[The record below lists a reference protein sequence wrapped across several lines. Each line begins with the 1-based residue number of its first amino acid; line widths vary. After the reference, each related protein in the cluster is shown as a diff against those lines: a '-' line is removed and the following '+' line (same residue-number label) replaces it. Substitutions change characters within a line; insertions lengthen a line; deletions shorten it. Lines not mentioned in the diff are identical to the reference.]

1 MVQGDYCEPN
11 AFSGPQ
17 THLFEDRIMRI
28 GRVNVGPHAT
38 LGTRSTVLY
47 DASVEAHC
55 RLGPLTLLAKGE
67 HLPPNTAWEG
77 SPASLPLPLQ
87 LPSDP
92 APCTPS
98 PRP

>member
-1 MVQGDYCEPN
+1 
-11 AFSGPQ
+11 
-17 THLFEDRIMRI
+17 
-28 GRVNVGPHAT
+28 
-38 LGTRSTVLY
+38 
-47 DASVEAHC
+47 VEAHC